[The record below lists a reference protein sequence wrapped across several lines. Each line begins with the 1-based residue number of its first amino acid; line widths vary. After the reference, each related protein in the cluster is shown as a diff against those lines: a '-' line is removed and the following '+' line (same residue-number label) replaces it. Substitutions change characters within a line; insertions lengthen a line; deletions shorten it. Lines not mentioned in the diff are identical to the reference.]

1 MVREPLIIMACAPDA
16 GAPGDVRQNT
26 EAILRRVAQAKA
38 RGAQLLVLPEL
49 CLSGS
54 GLGNEI
60 GFYVFDY
67 SAEDELRVREHI
79 QFLLDHLPKSKP
91 GLRVKHVNLFDLVI
105 DHLKSRNLLDRAI
118 QMQRTQGDKTV
129 FKALRA
135 PLHESRLAQVFA
147 DAAQPSQHDL
157 VLVSGV
163 GSVWPLLRSHALLNN
178 LHPVMGNTP
187 LVMFYPGKY
196 DQLTVQL
203 FGIVESRNYY
213 RAFKLVP

>member
-1 MVREPLIIMACAPDA
+1 MSNQL
-16 GAPGDVRQNT
+16 T
-26 EAILRRVAQAKA
+26 ERLNRILPKLVSDE
-38 RGAQLLVLPEL
+38 LLT
-49 CLSGS
+49 GS

-67 SAEDELRVREHI
+67 PAEEELRVREHI
-79 QFLLDHLPKSKP
+79 QFLLDHLPKSKS

-118 QMQRTQGDKTV
+118 QMQRTQGDEVV
-129 FKALRA
+129 FKALSA
-135 PLHESRLAQVFA
+135 PLHETRLAQVFA
-147 DAAQPSQHDL
+147 DVAQPGQHDL

-178 LHPVMGNTP
+178 LHPLMGNTP

-196 DQLTVQL
+196 DQITLRL
-203 FGIVESRNYY
+203 FGMLESRNYY
-213 RAFKLVP
+213 RAFTLVP

>member
-1 MVREPLIIMACAPDA
+1 MSDQLTERLNRILPKLISD
-16 GAPGDVRQNT
+16 
-26 EAILRRVAQAKA
+26 
-38 RGAQLLVLPEL
+38 EL
-49 CLSGS
+49 LSGS

-67 SAEDELRVREHI
+67 PAEDELRVREHI

-91 GLRVKHVNLFDLVI
+91 GLRVKHVNLFDLVV
-105 DHLKSRNLLDRAI
+105 DYLKSRNLLDRSI
-118 QMQRTQGDKTV
+118 QMQRAQGDEAV
-129 FKALRA
+129 FKALSA

-147 DAAQPSQHDL
+147 EVAQPGQHDL

-163 GSVWPLLRSHALLNN
+163 GSVWPLLRSHTLLNN

-187 LVMFYPGKY
+187 MVMFYPGKY
-196 DQLTVQL
+196 DQLTLQL
-203 FGIVESRNYY
+203 FGILASKNYY